1 MLQLYQYFLIAT
13 IFLDRNG
20 PWRCRTMEEK
30 NGLPSSIKQRK
41 VMNVNFFVF
50 VPYLQDHGFLLPW
63 QNSGL
68 LSGTHF
74 TATLEGGR
82 AGSFTTRAFFFRLS
96 FLPEAHTHQSSCR
109 IKFSL

>member
-1 MLQLYQYFLIAT
+1 
-13 IFLDRNG
+13 
-20 PWRCRTMEEK
+20 
-30 NGLPSSIKQRK
+30 
-41 VMNVNFFVF
+41 MNVNFFVLL
-50 VPYLQDHGFLLPW
+50 PYFEDHGFLLPW

-74 TATLEGGR
+74 TATLGGGR

-96 FLPEAHTHQSSCR
+96 FLLEAHTHQSSFR